1 MRKEP
6 DNTIFYGGTNE
17 LILDRTSQDI
27 TTFIVNQ
34 AYSLKDVNCDV
45 SISNIILRTDNKK
58 LIQKGQG
65 VNTHLKELSKEK
77 SISLIDNANKIKVQH
92 LNKGKLY
99 LNKRGLLLLVN
110 YLGF

>member
-1 MRKEP
+1 M
-6 DNTIFYGGTNE
+6 TI
-17 LILDRTSQDI
+17 
-27 TTFIVNQ
+27 
-34 AYSLKDVNCDV
+34 
-45 SISNIILRTDNKK
+45 DNKK

-65 VNTHLKELSKEK
+65 VNTHLKELCKEK
-77 SISLIDNANKIKVQH
+77 SIYLIDNINKIKVQH